1 MTAAANAYK
10 IGVDIG
16 GTFTDVTIVE
26 TGGRVTSHKTPST
39 PRAPAEAVL
48 RGLHEAID
56 RARLDPARCMSFV
69 HGSTIGVNTI
79 IQRTGARV
87 GVLLTKGFEDLLEL
101 GRTKMPDPFS
111 LFTMR
116 PVPLA
121 RKDMVRGVVER
132 IDAKGRVITR
142 LDEQSLVAGA
152 KELLQ
157 AGADILAVVFINAY
171 RNPAH
176 EQQARSR
183 LREAFPKTELIAST
197 DIWPQVREYERATV
211 AVMNGYIAPKMEQ
224 YLGELQKGE
233 GGIGLRCPL
242 YITSSNGGIV
252 PISHAIARPIS
263 TLLSGPASGVVA
275 TLQLMKASKLD
286 QVVTMDI
293 GGTSADLCVLDGG
306 NVPYAWD
313 QEIDGLPV
321 TLPSVDVSSIGAGG
335 GSIAYADNMGLLRV
349 GPQSAGADPG
359 PVAYGRGGTQPTLTD
374 AYLVSGFIDPANF
387 LGGQLPLDI
396 ERARGAIDTLAKKL
410 KLGFREAA
418 SGVIEVATSN
428 LAAEFTRL
436 AAKKG
441 IDPREYTLVPFGGA
455 GATHACLLAEDVH
468 IRRIA
473 IPYSPGTFCATG
485 SVLADFRLDYV
496 RTVYSPVDKMD
507 QADVDAWVKEME
519 ARARD
524 TLAEGSDQIESTY
537 TVRTAD
543 VRYAGQGYEVA
554 VQYDRLAELPERFRN
569 EYIRLYGPRIDEAPL
584 EVISIRATVIGV
596 SRKATPGWGGGEGR
610 SEPRGS
616 RRIEFS
622 GHEYECLVYA
632 RAEMAPGWT
641 GVGPFIVD
649 QPDTT
654 CVVTPG
660 WRGRVDAIGTLH
672 LTRES

>member
-1 MTAAANAYK
+1 MARAGSFK

-16 GTFTDVTIVE
+16 GTFTDVTVVE
-26 TGGRVTSHKTPST
+26 ADGRVTAHKTPST

-48 RGLHEAID
+48 RGLAETLDKAQ
-56 RARLDPARCMSFV
+56 LDPARCMSFV

-116 PVPLA
+116 PIPLS

-132 IDAKGRVITR
+132 IDAKGRVVTP
-142 LDEQSLVAGA
+142 LNEESLVAGA
-152 KELLQ
+152 GELLK
-157 AGADILAVVFINAY
+157 AGAEVLAVVFLNAY
-171 RNPAH
+171 RNPVH
-176 EQQARSR
+176 EQRARS
-183 LREAFPKTELIAST
+183 LLHEAYPGTDLILSTE
-197 DIWPQVREYERATV
+197 IWPQVREYERATV
-211 AVMNGYIAPKMEQ
+211 TVMNSYIAPKMKQ
-224 YLGELQKGE
+224 YLGELQQQQGKV
-233 GGIGLRCPL
+233 GLRCPL

-252 PISHAIARPIS
+252 PISHAIARPIH

-275 TLQLMKASKLD
+275 TLQLMRASNLD
-286 QVVTMDI
+286 RVVSMDM
-293 GGTSADLCVLDGG
+293 GGTSADLCLLDGG
-306 NVPYAWD
+306 HIPYAWD

-335 GSIAYADNMGLLRV
+335 GSIAYADNLGLLRV

-374 AYLVSGFIDPANF
+374 AYLVSGFIDPDNF
-387 LGGQLPLDI
+387 LGGRLPLDLK
-396 ERARGAIDTLAKKL
+396 RARAAIDELAHRL
-410 KLGFREAA
+410 KLGFRETA
-418 SGVIEVATSN
+418 SGVIQVATSN

-441 IDPREYTLVPFGGA
+441 IDPREFTLVPFGGA
-455 GATHACLLAEDVH
+455 GATHACLLAEDVY
-468 IRRIA
+468 IQRIA

-496 RTVYSPVDKMD
+496 QTVYSPVDKLD
-507 QADVDAWVKEME
+507 QREVDIWVRDVES
-519 ARARD
+519 RAHA
-524 TLAEGSDQIESTY
+524 TLADAAGEVESIQ

-543 VRYAGQGYEVA
+543 VRYAGQGYEVSVPYA
-554 VQYDRLAELPERFRN
+554 RLDELPERFRQ
-569 EYIRLYGPRIDEAPL
+569 EYARLYGPRIDEAPL

-596 SRKATPGWGGGEGR
+596 SRKVAPGWAGGTGR
-610 SEPRGS
+610 GARKRA
-616 RRIEFS
+616 RRIELH
-622 GHEYECLVYA
+622 GREYEWPAYL
-632 RAEMAPGWT
+632 RSEMPPGYSAA
-641 GVGPFIVD
+641 GPFVVD

-660 WRGRVDAIGTLH
+660 WRGSVDTIGTLH

>member
-1 MTAAANAYK
+1 MARAGSYK

-16 GTFTDVTIVE
+16 GTFTDVTIVQ
-26 TGGRVTSHKTPST
+26 TDGTVTSHKTPST

-48 RGLHEAID
+48 RGLAEAID
-56 RARLDPARCMSFV
+56 RAHLDPAGCMSFV

-87 GVLLTKGFEDLLEL
+87 GVLVTKGFEDLLEL

-116 PVPLA
+116 PIPLA

-132 IDAKGRVITR
+132 IDAKGRVVAP
-142 LDEQSLVAGA
+142 LDEQSLLAGA
-152 KELLQ
+152 SELLR
-157 AGADILAVVFINAY
+157 AGVEILAVVFVNAY

-176 EQQARSR
+176 EERARAR
-183 LREAFPKTELIAST
+183 LKEKFAKTDVIVST
-197 DIWPQVREYERATV
+197 DVWPQVREYERATV
-211 AVMNGYIAPKMEQ
+211 TVMNSYIAPKMEQ
-224 YLGELQKGE
+224 YLGELQQKE
-233 GGIGLRCPL
+233 SSIGLRCPL

-252 PISHAIARPIS
+252 PISHAVARPIH

-275 TLQLMKASKLD
+275 ALALMRSSNLER
-286 QVVTMDI
+286 VVTMDI
-293 GGTSADLCVLDGG
+293 GGTSADLCVLEGDH
-306 NVPYAWD
+306 VPYAWD

-321 TLPSVDVSSIGAGG
+321 TLPSVDISSIGAGG

-374 AYLVSGFIDPANF
+374 AYLVSGFIDPNNF
-387 LGGQLPLDI
+387 LGGRLPLDVD
-396 ERARGAIDTLAKKL
+396 RARNAIEELGARLD
-410 KLGFREAA
+410 LGVREAA
-418 SGVIEVATSN
+418 SGVIQVATSN

-441 IDPREYTLVPFGGA
+441 IDPREFTLVPFGGA

-496 RTVYSPVDKMD
+496 QTVYSPLDRMD
-507 QADVDAWVKEME
+507 QQAVDAWVRDIES
-519 ARARD
+519 RAHQ
-524 TLAEGSDQIESTY
+524 TLAEAAEQIESIHTM
-537 TVRTAD
+537 RTAD
-543 VRYAGQGYEVA
+543 VRYAGQGYEVSVA
-554 VQYDRLAELPERFRN
+554 YERLDELPQRFRQ
-569 EYIRLYGPRIDEAPL
+569 EYTRLYGPRIDDAPL
-584 EVISIRATVIGV
+584 EVISLRATVVGV
-596 SRKATPGWGGGEGR
+596 SRKATPGWGGGAGR
-610 SEPRGS
+610 SAPRGS
-616 RRIEFS
+616 RRIQLADRQ
-622 GHEYECLVYA
+622 YECPVYG
-632 RAEMAPGWT
+632 RADMAPGWKSA
-641 GVGPFIVD
+641 GPFVVD

-660 WRGRVDAIGTLH
+660 WHGSVDSIGTLH
-672 LTRES
+672 LSRES

>member
-1 MTAAANAYK
+1 
-10 IGVDIG
+10 
-16 GTFTDVTIVE
+16 
-26 TGGRVTSHKTPST
+26 
-39 PRAPAEAVL
+39 
-48 RGLHEAID
+48 
-56 RARLDPARCMSFV
+56 DPARCMSFV

-132 IDAKGRVITR
+132 IDAKGRVVTE
-142 LDEQSLVAGA
+142 LGEGSLLTGA
-152 KELLQ
+152 KELRQ
-157 AGADILAVVFINAY
+157 AGAEILAVVFINAY
-171 RNPAH
+171 RNAAH

-183 LREAFPKTELIAST
+183 LREAFPKTDLIVST

-275 TLQLMKASKLD
+275 TLQLMKASQLD

-374 AYLVSGFIDPANF
+374 AYLVSGFIDPDNF

-396 ERARGAIDTLAKKL
+396 ERARGAIDALAKKL

-418 SGVIEVATSN
+418 SGVIQVATSN
-428 LAAEFTRL
+428 LAA
-436 AAKKG
+436 
-441 IDPREYTLVPFGGA
+441 
-455 GATHACLLAEDVH
+455 
-468 IRRIA
+468 
-473 IPYSPGTFCATG
+473 
-485 SVLADFRLDYV
+485 
-496 RTVYSPVDKMD
+496 
-507 QADVDAWVKEME
+507 
-519 ARARD
+519 
-524 TLAEGSDQIESTY
+524 
-537 TVRTAD
+537 
-543 VRYAGQGYEVA
+543 
-554 VQYDRLAELPERFRN
+554 
-569 EYIRLYGPRIDEAPL
+569 
-584 EVISIRATVIGV
+584 
-596 SRKATPGWGGGEGR
+596 
-610 SEPRGS
+610 
-616 RRIEFS
+616 
-622 GHEYECLVYA
+622 
-632 RAEMAPGWT
+632 
-641 GVGPFIVD
+641 
-649 QPDTT
+649 
-654 CVVTPG
+654 
-660 WRGRVDAIGTLH
+660 
-672 LTRES
+672 